1 MSTEHKP
8 RILFL
13 ARRYPPSIGGI
24 QTTCYHLYKHFSSQ
38 RPVKLIALGKNSIL
52 HLAWFMPYTL
62 LVSFFLVLFRRVD
75 IVFFSDGVICALA
88 PLLKPFSKAKFIVT
102 IYGLE
107 VTYQHPINSR
117 LMKWGIGSCDKVA
130 TISENSR
137 VLIENFGI
145 PSQKV
150 HVIYLGV
157 EPPQLPENQR
167 QELKNQFKKEHGL
180 TPGKDKILLNFGR
193 QVPRKGVAEFI
204 EKGVP
209 LLDEDITIIISGRGP
224 RTERIAQLHRDM
236 TLGDRI
242 RLIWLSDDM
251 LAMLR
256 SEVDLFLMPNIPY
269 PGDAEGFGIAPL
281 ECMYD
286 GTPVVAFA
294 VDALTE
300 SVQKGGYLIEP
311 DDYRAFVDQIHT
323 FYNLPQEQREA
334 VQSEAKDYVRTEYAW
349 EKTAREYLDLFEGRL

>member
-1 MSTEHKP
+1 MSKKNK
-8 RILFL
+8 ILFL
-13 ARRYPPSIGGI
+13 ARRYPPSVGGI
-24 QTTCYHLYKHFSSQ
+24 QTTCYHLYKHFNEQ
-38 RPVKLIALGKNSIL
+38 RPVKLIALGKNSTL

-62 LVSFFLVLFRRVD
+62 LVSFVMVLFRRVD
-75 IVFFSDGVICALA
+75 VVFFSDGVICALA
-88 PLLKPFSKAKFIVT
+88 PLLRPFSRARFVVT

-117 LMKWGIGSCDKVA
+117 LMKWGIASCDKVA
-130 TISENSR
+130 TISENSK
-137 VLIENFGI
+137 VLVEKFGVSPEKI
-145 PSQKV
+145 

-157 EPPQLPENQR
+157 EPPQLPDSQR
-167 QELKNQFKKEHGL
+167 QELKTQFEKEHKL
-180 TPGKDKILLNFGR
+180 TLGKDKILLNFGR

-204 EKGVP
+204 EQGLP

-224 RTERIAQLHRDM
+224 RTERIEQLHM
-236 TLGDRI
+236 ALGDRI

-256 SEVDLFLMPNIPY
+256 GEIDLFLMPNIPY
-269 PGDAEGFGIAPL
+269 LGDAEGFGIAPL

-300 SVQKGGYLIEP
+300 SVRKGGYLIEP
-311 DDYRAFVDQIHT
+311 GNYRAFIDQIHT
-323 FYNLPQEQREA
+323 FYNLPQEQRA
-334 VQSEAKDYVRTEYAW
+334 AIQSEAKDYVLTEYAW
-349 EKTAREYLDLFEGRL
+349 NKTAREYLDLFEDKL